1 MSDVLLSQSVRR
13 SHQSILCL
21 NHMTVCLSS
30 AAGVTGKYYSNG
42 EETESSEESRDEE
55 KQQKLWQLSGG

>member
-1 MSDVLLSQSVRR
+1 MNTCWFNAANSV
-13 SHQSILCL
+13 CAYPC
-21 NHMTVCLSS
+21 MTVCLSS